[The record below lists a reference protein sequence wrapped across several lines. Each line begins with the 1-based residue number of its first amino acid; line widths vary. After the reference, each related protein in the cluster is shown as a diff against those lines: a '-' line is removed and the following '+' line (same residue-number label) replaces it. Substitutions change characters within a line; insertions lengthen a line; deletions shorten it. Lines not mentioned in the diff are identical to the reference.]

1 MEKENKLNKYI
12 EDNINLL
19 CSDWQ
24 PQDNLKMRRVLNKS
38 KKDFLIHQI
47 IEPLLDQQKE
57 EIKKV
62 IKKQLEN
69 NTYSDCCNATCKNV
83 CENFLKA
90 IENLCPKTNQKP

>member
-1 MEKENKLNKYI
+1 MKEENKLNKYI

-47 IEPLLDQQKE
+47 IEPLLDQQKQ

-62 IKKQLEN
+62 IEGKRLDYLEDDHDYN
-69 NTYSDCCNATCKNV
+69 QALSDILRAIDELCSVFN
-83 CENFLKA
+83 LKS
-90 IENLCPKTNQKP
+90 K